1 MDNQGTIITVVVYNI
16 LLIGIGF
23 LASKKNQTNDDFYL
37 GNRGLGPWVAAL
49 SASASSSSA
58 WTLLGVS
65 GLAYSVGLGAVWILP
80 GVLFGY
86 FVSWTWI
93 APKLMELSKKTG
105 AVSLPQLLFHDFDEK
120 DKKLLM
126 RLSTIIITS
135 TLVLYVAAQFQAFQ
149 HKLLLGC
156 FLLVFLLHPMPD
168 LLLKIRLLPLATLRE
183 E

>member
-1 MDNQGTIITVVVYNI
+1 MDNQGTIVTVIVYNI

-120 DKKLLM
+120 DKKLPVSYTHLT
-126 RLSTIIITS
+126 LPTI
-135 TLVLYVAAQFQAFQ
+135 
-149 HKLLLGC
+149 
-156 FLLVFLLHPMPD
+156 
-168 LLLKIRLLPLATLRE
+168 LRV
-183 E
+183 

>member
-1 MDNQGTIITVVVYNI
+1 MANQGTIITVIVYNI

-23 LASKKNQTNDDFYL
+23 LASKRNQTNDDFYI

-86 FVSWTWI
+86 FCQLDMGST
-93 APKLMELSKKTG
+93 KTHGTEQKNRSSKS
-105 AVSLPQLLFHDFDEK
+105 A
-120 DKKLLM
+120 
-126 RLSTIIITS
+126 ST
-135 TLVLYVAAQFQAFQ
+135 AFS
-149 HKLLLGC
+149 
-156 FLLVFLLHPMPD
+156 
-168 LLLKIRLLPLATLRE
+168 
-183 E
+183 